1 MIMSKLLIKSLTH
14 RKIGATTYT
23 LKFPHTRASIDR
35 SSLSRVVGPCVVERE
50 REMNIGP
57 REQRAFARMTPEDRA
72 WLIKGK
78 SVVLTCL
85 ASVLLLSAGSIKAPK
100 TCTGGM
106 FLGPIIAIGLFLIVM
121 FVVGSCG
128 LKKNDGDLYDCYLL
142 GVFLAILLL
151 LAFIIFGY
159 VAVGGIDAGHAA
171 NAREYSLSE
180 CKRGWL
186 RGRVT
191 HSSHFWASTSACLRR
206 SHVCNGM
213 TNLSGCC
220 KPPSSCGLTY
230 VNGTTWISTAASAGA
245 PAAVAQ
251 VTNNNKDDDCSR
263 WSNDHQTLCF
273 QCDSCKAGF
282 LRHTSQAWSVAAIY
296 IVLAFI
302 GLILSSLAL
311 YADQATGNNNTG
323 RSR

>member
-1 MIMSKLLIKSLTH
+1 
-14 RKIGATTYT
+14 
-23 LKFPHTRASIDR
+23 
-35 SSLSRVVGPCVVERE
+35 
-50 REMNIGP
+50 MNFGL
-57 REQRAFARMTPEDRA
+57 REQRAFARMSPEDRA

-85 ASVLLLSAGSIKAPK
+85 ASFLLLLGGSIKAPK
-100 TCTGGM
+100 TCTDGM
-106 FLGPIIAIGLFLIVM
+106 FLGPIIGISLFLIVM
-121 FVVGSCG
+121 FVMGSCG

-159 VAVGGIDAGHAA
+159 VAVGGIDLGHAA
-171 NAREYSLSE
+171 NAREYNLRE

-186 RGRVT
+186 KGRVT

-213 TNLSGCC
+213 TNLVRDPDTGIFVPRPSSFERWAKRHGVDADPRVMSPIESGCC

-230 VNGTTWISTAASAGA
+230 VNGTTWISTPASAGA

-251 VTNNNKDDDCSR
+251 VTNNNNKDDDCSR

-296 IVLAFI
+296 IVITFI

-311 YADQATGNNNTG
+311 CADQVTGNNNI
-323 RSR
+323 

>member
-1 MIMSKLLIKSLTH
+1 M
-14 RKIGATTYT
+14 A
-23 LKFPHTRASIDR
+23 
-35 SSLSRVVGPCVVERE
+35 
-50 REMNIGP
+50 
-57 REQRAFARMTPEDRA
+57 PEDRA

-85 ASVLLLSAGSIKAPK
+85 ASVLLLSVSSIKAPK

-171 NAREYSLSE
+171 NAREYNLSE

-213 TNLSGCC
+213 TNLVRNPDTGIFV
-220 KPPSSCGLTY
+220 PRPSSFE
-230 VNGTTWISTAASAGA
+230 
-245 PAAVAQ
+245 
-251 VTNNNKDDDCSR
+251 R
-263 WSNDHQTLCF
+263 WAKRHGVDADPRVMSPIE
-273 QCDSCKAGF
+273 CDSCKAGF

-311 YADQATGNNNTG
+311 CADQATGNNNTG